1 MFLVHKLKNR
11 WQGEGGYR
19 EFLTIAFP
27 LILSTG
33 AWSIQHFIDRMFL
46 SWYSPDAIAAS
57 MPAGIL
63 NFTIL
68 SLFIGTASYVNTFV
82 AQYNGA
88 KQFHRIGD
96 SVWQGFYFSFLALV
110 TMLIVMQFAEPI
122 FQLAG
127 HAPEVQ
133 ELEKQYFQIMCAGG
147 LFPVASAAF
156 SGFFSGRG
164 STWIVMLVNCT
175 ATATNVLF
183 DYLLIFG
190 NFGFPHLG
198 IRGAAIAT
206 VLSGFVSFSMFFI
219 LMLRPTYQQKFGTW
233 RGRKLDKKL
242 FKRLVHFGF
251 PNGVQFFLEMMAFTM
266 FIFLVGRI
274 GKIELAATNISFNIN
289 MLAFMP
295 MLGAGIGI
303 SVLVGNRLGENNPKL
318 AEKTVW
324 SASHVTFL
332 YMTSI
337 SMLYFF
343 TPDLFLKPFGVQAES
358 ESFQQIR
365 DYGVIL
371 LRFVAFYSIFD
382 AMNIVFSSSVKG
394 AGDTKFVMKVS
405 IVFSWIVM
413 VVPTF
418 LATIVFNFGLF
429 VAWTFA
435 TIYIT
440 LISFIFL
447 YRFLG
452 GKWKSMRVIEEV
464 PRLVSVPLSEHPAPD
479 VEI

>member
-1 MFLVHKLKNR
+1 MLLKLLKNR

-19 EFLTIAFP
+19 EFLKIAFP
-27 LILSTG
+27 LIMSTG

-46 SWYSPDAIAAS
+46 SWYSPEAIAAS

-88 KQFHRIGD
+88 KQYSRIGA
-96 SVWQGFYFSFLALV
+96 SVWQGFYFSFFALA
-110 TMLIVMQFAEPI
+110 TMLVFMQFADRI

-133 ELEKQYFQIMCAGG
+133 ELESQYFTIICAGG
-147 LFPVASAAF
+147 LFPVASAAL

-164 STWIVMLVNCT
+164 STWTVMWVNIT
-175 ATATNVLF
+175 ATVTNIIF

-206 VLSGFVSFSMFFI
+206 VFSGFVSFSLFFY
-219 LMLRPTYQQKFGTW
+219 LMLRPAFRQKYGTW
-233 RGRKLDKKL
+233 VGRKFDRDL
-242 FKRLVHFGF
+242 FRRLVNFGF
-251 PNGVQFFLEMMAFTM
+251 PNGVQYFLEMMAFTM

-318 AEKTVW
+318 AERSAW
-324 SASHVTFL
+324 SASHITFL
-332 YMTSI
+332 YMTTI
-337 SMLYFF
+337 SVFYLL
-343 TPDLFLKPFGVQAES
+343 TPNLFLKPFGLQAET

-371 LRFVAFYSIFD
+371 LRFIAFYSIFD
-382 AMNIVFSSSVKG
+382 AMNIVFSSAVKG
-394 AGDTKFVMKVS
+394 AGDTKFVMRVS
-405 IVFSWIVM
+405 IIFSWIVM

-418 LATIVFNFGLF
+418 LAVIVFNSGLF
-429 VAWTFA
+429 VVWTFA
-435 TIYIT
+435 TAYII

-447 YRFLG
+447 FRFLG
-452 GKWKSMRVIEEV
+452 GKWKSMRVIEEIPHV
-464 PRLVSVPLSEHPAPD
+464 VSVPFSGNPAPD
-479 VEI
+479 IDI